1 MEISGQYLTY
11 EEYLALGGTLDETPF
26 KLLEFEARREI
37 DLRTKNRLVGKDNI
51 PDEVKLCLY
60 NLINTISLY
69 ASDTNRYVS
78 SETVGNY
85 SVSYGSG
92 ANFREILKSKAEE
105 VDDIVR
111 TQLYGVIFEN
121 EHIIYIGD

>member
-26 KLLEFEARREI
+26 TLLEFEARREI

-60 NLINTISLY
+60 NLINTVSLY
-69 ASDTNRYVS
+69 ASDTNRSVS

>member
-1 MEISGQYLTY
+1 MTTGEKYLTY
-11 EEYLALGGTLDETPF
+11 EEYQGLGGTLDETPF
-26 KLLEFEARREI
+26 NLLEFEARREI
-37 DLRTKNRLVGKDNI
+37 DLRTKNRLVGKTDI

-69 ASDTNRYVS
+69 SSDTNRSVS

-92 ANFREILKSKAEE
+92 GSFREILKSKAEE
-105 VDDIVR
+105 IDDIVR
-111 TQLYGVIFEN
+111 AELYGVIVDN

>member
-26 KLLEFEARREI
+26 TLLEFEARREI

-60 NLINTISLY
+60 NLINTVSLY
-69 ASDTNRYVS
+69 ANDTNRSVS